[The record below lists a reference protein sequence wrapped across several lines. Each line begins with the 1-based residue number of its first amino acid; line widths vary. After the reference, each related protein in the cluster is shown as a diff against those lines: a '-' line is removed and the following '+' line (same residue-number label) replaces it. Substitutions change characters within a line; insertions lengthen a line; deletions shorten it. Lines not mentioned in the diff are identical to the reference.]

1 MERIL
6 GDRQEVV
13 EEDEQ
18 KKKRNKN
25 KGMRK
30 KRSRDNAPALDRRRA
45 GGRVGR
51 T

>member
-1 MERIL
+1 MKRIL

-13 EEDEQ
+13 EENAQ
-18 KKKRNKN
+18 KKKRNRN
-25 KGMRK
+25 KRMRK
-30 KRSRDNAPALDRRRA
+30 KRSRDDVPTLYRRRA

>member
-18 KKKRNKN
+18 KKRTKN

-30 KRSRDNAPALDRRRA
+30 KRSRDDAPALDRRRA